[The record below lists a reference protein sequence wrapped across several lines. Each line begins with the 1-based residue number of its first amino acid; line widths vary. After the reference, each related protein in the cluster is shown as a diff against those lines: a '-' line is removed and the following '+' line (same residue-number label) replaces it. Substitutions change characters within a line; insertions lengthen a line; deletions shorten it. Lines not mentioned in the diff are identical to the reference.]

1 MKLYDLKN
9 STRPRSA
16 EIYRRNSA
24 TGGSSTSSTFD
35 IYSEKY
41 VSLREQGSTDA
52 STLHQQTATRSS
64 TPHVCSLRK
73 RRGQQQGNGHN
84 SYTQEL
90 SRVRSAT
97 TVGRSRK
104 HEQLDRDVVACGLN
118 SGEDSASTASTQCAS
133 CGEWRRREEQEELR
147 ILRKKVKEMEEEL
160 KSKNFT
166 VDTIQRNLQNVCR
179 LLAADRQEI
188 TLLRRREPAD
198 TAKLKKELRES
209 EDDRETVMKE
219 VEKLRNT
226 NLLLQQKVVRLREM
240 PFVDQRIRDRVD
252 VT

>member
-1 MKLYDLKN
+1 MKVYNHKN

-16 EIYRRNSA
+16 DIYRRNSA
-24 TGGSSTSSTFD
+24 TGGSASSTFHID
-35 IYSEKY
+35 AEKY
-41 VSLREQGSTDA
+41 LSLRDQLSTDA
-52 STLHQQTATRSS
+52 ASTVHRQITTRG

-73 RRGQQQGNGHN
+73 RREQQQGSDNA
-84 SYTQEL
+84 QEL
-90 SRVRSAT
+90 SRIRSAMAF
-97 TVGRSRK
+97 VRSRK
-104 HEQLDRDVVACGLN
+104 HEQLDRDIVVSSGLN

-133 CGEWRRREEQEELR
+133 CGEWRRKEEQEELR
-147 ILRKKVKEMEEEL
+147 MLRKRVKEMEEEL

-188 TLLRRREPAD
+188 TMLRRKEPPDA
-198 TAKLKKELRES
+198 AKLKKELRES
-209 EDDRETVMKE
+209 EDNREAVMKE

-240 PFVDQRIRDRVD
+240 PLVDQRIRDRVD